1 MEIYKSSKII
11 HNFSKSHFQCC
22 VFKRKDIILLPNH
35 IVFYTCSDMNKE
47 QAYLARIVFTVV
59 LGGLLF
65 GYDTAVISG
74 AEKGLQA
81 FFLQAQDFQYTDV
94 WHGITSSSALIGC
107 IFGCLISGW
116 YASKFGRKMA
126 LLLSGIFFLLSA
138 IQSYYPEFLFFEYG
152 RPSFTLLIAFNL
164 YRILGGIGVGMAS
177 AICPM
182 YIAEISPAEIRGKL
196 VSCNQFTIILGQLVV
211 YLVNYFIVGDHTN
224 PVIEKI
230 SEGIYILD
238 TASSDSWSVSTGW
251 RYMFVSEAIPA
262 AIFTLLICFIPETPR
277 FLVMNGNDKK
287 AFHILTRINGYD
299 KARQILEEI
308 KENISPEKK
317 NLFAYG
323 WTVIFIGIMLCVFQ
337 QITGINAVMY
347 FGPRIFG
354 SFESP
359 VNPMA
364 STVMVGVV
372 NIIMTIVSIFLIERI
387 GRKPLLVYGVIGM
400 AMGAA
405 GIALSNILLVP
416 SLIPLLCVLFYI
428 ACFGLSWGPV
438 CWVLVSEIFPNTIRS
453 KAMGLASAFVW
464 ISNFVVSFTFIPIYN
479 MSIGELGVHFGHI
492 AVYAVYG
499 VCCIIAAVF
508 VWRLVPETKG
518 KTLEKMNSLWK

>member
-1 MEIYKSSKII
+1 M
-11 HNFSKSHFQCC
+11 
-22 VFKRKDIILLPNH
+22 KR
-35 IVFYTCSDMNKE
+35 E
-47 QAYLARIVFTVV
+47 QAYIARVVFTVV

-107 IFGCLISGW
+107 IIGCIISGW

-126 LLLSGIFFLLSA
+126 LLLSGVFFFLSA

-152 RPSFTLLIAFNL
+152 KPNFELLIAFNM

-196 VSCNQFTIILGQLVV
+196 VSCNQFAIVLGQLVV

-224 PVIEKI
+224 PVIERI
-230 SEGIYILD
+230 GEGIYLLD
-238 TASSDSWSVSTGW
+238 SAASDSWSISMGW

-262 AIFTLLICFIPETPR
+262 AIFTFLICFIPETPR
-277 FLVMNGNDKK
+277 FLVMNENDEK
-287 AFHILTRINGYD
+287 ALSVLTRINGTD
-299 KARQILEEI
+299 KAQQILEEI
-308 KENISPEKK
+308 KETITSEKK

-323 WTVIFIGIMLCVFQ
+323 WAVIFIGIMLCVFQ
-337 QITGINAVMY
+337 QIMGINAVMY

-354 SFESP
+354 SFESS

-364 STVMVGVV
+364 STVMVGIV
-372 NIIMTIVSIFLIERI
+372 NIIMTFVSIFIIERI
-387 GRKPLLVYGVIGM
+387 GRKPLLVYGAIGM
-400 AMGAA
+400 AMGAS
-405 GIALSNILLVP
+405 GIALSNILVVP
-416 SLIPLLCVLFYI
+416 SFIPILCVLFYI

-453 KAMGLASAFVW
+453 KAVGLASAFIWV
-464 ISNFVVSFTFIPIYN
+464 SNFVVSFTFIPIYN
-479 MSIGELGVHFGHI
+479 MNYGSMGSHFGHI
-492 AVYAVYG
+492 FSYTIYG
-499 VCCIIAAVF
+499 VCCIIAAAF

-518 KTLEKMNSLWK
+518 KTLEKINNLWK